1 MSVPLPAFRRV
12 RLTQQCVIHP
22 QDKGGNY
29 LPCASEDW
37 VLFVS
42 LAADGEK
49 IILRTEHLCLPIK
62 PGGAL
67 LLPPNVC
74 HELPFVQAPCLMLGF
89 SAADDGQAVFEF
101 PQLQGTPAWMFL
113 LLLYSEQTTAT
124 ARTPLL
130 EALLMQMAPMA
141 HGFELCAPD
150 AAFSLATEVLQHL
163 NLCFAEELSLTE
175 LTNRFHV
182 STSHMIHMF
191 KAQFGPND
199 AITREQ
205 LTAILY
211 RYADHLGLDTDTGFI
226 PDKYYDFSD
235 YQSVS
240 RYATN
245 AMSWCVNKGIVSGSD
260 GKLNPHGT
268 ATRAEVATM
277 LMNAENILDAN
288 EPTEPE
294 TPVSPDGQPVPDDT
308 DNETADDNQTV
319 TDEISLRPIGKSAV
333 DEYGGY
339 WDYDLSNA
347 TFDAINDL
355 REENGL
361 PRLTY
366 SLKVQEWADTRSRE
380 IWIVDERDGDIS
392 HTRPDGSVFASVGYG
407 CNAENALIG
416 LITTN
421 AQENL
426 NKWYGS
432 QGHRENML
440 NTRSKTTAVSAYV
453 QGEKVYALQLFDKL
467 TITELNNR

>member
-1 MSVPLPAFRRV
+1 MGMVW
-12 RLTQQCVIHP
+12 
-22 QDKGGNY
+22 Y
-29 LPCASEDW
+29 LYLSEPPY
-37 VLFVS
+37 
-42 LAADGEK
+42 ADVD
-49 IILRTEHLCLPIK
+49 TN
-62 PGGAL
+62 AYYS
-67 LLPPNVC
+67 
-74 HELPFVQAPCLMLGF
+74 APVYWARMNDLVTG
-89 SAADDGQAVFEF
+89 
-101 PQLQGTPAWMFL
+101 
-113 LLLYSEQTTAT
+113 YSDT
-124 ARTPLL
+124 
-130 EALLMQMAPMA
+130 
-141 HGFELCAPD
+141 
-150 AAFSLATEVLQHL
+150 
-163 NLCFAEELSLTE
+163 
-175 LTNRFHV
+175 
-182 STSHMIHMF
+182 
-191 KAQFGPND
+191 QFGPND

>member
-1 MSVPLPAFRRV
+1 MKKQLISILCAAALTCSAGAASMSDFSDVRPA
-12 RLTQQCVIHP
+12 
-22 QDKGGNY
+22 
-29 LPCASEDW
+29 DW
-37 VLFVS
+37 Y
-42 LAADGEK
+42 
-49 IILRTEHLCLPIK
+49 
-62 PGGAL
+62 
-67 LLPPNVC
+67 
-74 HELPFVQAPCLMLGF
+74 
-89 SAADDGQAVFEF
+89 SAAVNYVCENR
-101 PQLQGTPAWMFL
+101 LMNGTSNTTFSPNATTSRGMIVTI
-113 LLLYSEQTTAT
+113 LYRLAGSPDMPESNWGY
-124 ARTPLL
+124 PYIDV
-130 EALLMQMAPMA
+130 
-141 HGFELCAPD
+141 D
-150 AAFSLATEVLQHL
+150 AAAYY
-163 NLCFAEELSLTE
+163 
-175 LTNRFHV
+175 
-182 STSHMIHMF
+182 STPVYWARVNDLVTGYSDD
-191 KAQFGPND
+191 QFGPDD

-205 LTAILY
+205 LAAILY
-211 RYADHLGLDTDTGFI
+211 RYANHLGLDTDTDFI

-245 AMSWCVNKGIVSGSD
+245 AMSWCVNKGIVNGSD
-260 GKLNPHGT
+260 GRLNPQGT
-268 ATRAEVATM
+268 AARAEVATM
-277 LMNAENILDAN
+277 LMNAENILDEN

-294 TPVSPDGQPVPDDT
+294 TPVTPDGQPVPDDT
-308 DNETADDNQTV
+308 DNETTDDNQTV
-319 TDEISLRPIGKSAV
+319 TDEISQRPTGKSAV

-361 PRLTY
+361 PRLAY

-440 NTRSKTTAVSAYV
+440 NTRSKTAAVSAYV

>member
-1 MSVPLPAFRRV
+1 MR
-12 RLTQQCVIHP
+12 QQ
-22 QDKGGNY
+22 
-29 LPCASEDW
+29 
-37 VLFVS
+37 
-42 LAADGEK
+42 
-49 IILRTEHLCLPIK
+49 
-62 PGGAL
+62 
-67 LLPPNVC
+67 
-74 HELPFVQAPCLMLGF
+74 
-89 SAADDGQAVFEF
+89 
-101 PQLQGTPAWMFL
+101 
-113 LLLYSEQTTAT
+113 
-124 ARTPLL
+124 
-130 EALLMQMAPMA
+130 
-141 HGFELCAPD
+141 
-150 AAFSLATEVLQHL
+150 
-163 NLCFAEELSLTE
+163 
-175 LTNRFHV
+175 
-182 STSHMIHMF
+182 
-191 KAQFGPND
+191 
-199 AITREQ
+199 
-205 LTAILY
+205 
-211 RYADHLGLDTDTGFI
+211 
-226 PDKYYDFSD
+226 
-235 YQSVS
+235 
-240 RYATN
+240 
-245 AMSWCVNKGIVSGSD
+245 GIVSGSD